1 MTDLIQHHTLRR
13 WWVGETYF
21 SWTFMCSNGSLSR
34 AARDM
39 IKVKAF
45 IASFVNGQFAW
56 TIYFNDAVLNRCM
69 TGMKAPASASIVI
82 NPLKYGT
89 PRKVIILPDQNNGKL
104 R

>member
-13 WWVGETYF
+13 FWVGETYF
-21 SWTFMCSNGSLSR
+21 SWTFVCSNGNGSR
-34 AARDM
+34 AARNM
-39 IKVKAF
+39 SKIQAF

-56 TIYFNDAVLNRCM
+56 TIYFNDAVLNRFM
-69 TGMKAPASASIVI
+69 AGMKAPAAASILI
-82 NPLKYGT
+82 DPLKYGT